1 MTVFVKGE
9 GMRPVALALCV
20 LMLTVV
26 ATAGAAIPYIVGDT
40 IADFTLYDAYG
51 TPVSL
56 YDYQNTVILLNF
68 WTNT

>member
-1 MTVFVKGE
+1 MK
-9 GMRPVALALCV
+9 RIALAACA
-20 LMLTVV
+20 LMLTV
-26 ATAGAAIPYIVGDT
+26 AAAAEAAYIVGDT
-40 IADFTLYDAYG
+40 IADFTLNDAYG

>member
-1 MTVFVKGE
+1 MK
-9 GMRPVALALCV
+9 RIALAACA
-20 LMLTVV
+20 LMLTV
-26 ATAGAAIPYIVGDT
+26 AASAEAAYIVGDT
-40 IADFTLYDAYG
+40 IADFTLNDAYG